1 MKRYSILLLTI
12 FAFAAGYVVAQPP
25 VKARIA
31 GLEDNAEYMSLL
43 ADGVGLQQVEDSVM
57 RVIEQNRKLFVEDPT
72 NREKY
77 GEVILALEEKV
88 FSIRNRKGDIF
99 SRINTI
105 EQDWLIENM
114 NSSSQVAESE
124 VQPTEEAD
132 TTVEQAAIQPA
143 RLIDD
148 IHFVSALDS
157 ADYVALQRAQD
168 DEYKVIEYVN
178 MLSENHA
185 AMESIRVQYEQTQDA
200 AEATRLYSNY
210 KVLNGL
216 CSALNDS
223 ISTRWSSIF
232 DAKSFAYTFMLEK
245 ERRDDLLENSELALS
260 QALQRAAD
268 DRGRFASDAMSSY
281 FNTKKCLI
289 STEIEL
295 ARMYGLGFVQDSLTK
310 ISRHL
315 ESIDYRLPKVEIEER
330 FFLAYE
336 PIGVSSPSR
345 YNSRRPIPECE
356 VYERGTMYR
365 IVLGTFSQQQPISIF
380 KGVYPLYRLKTEEG
394 KHRYFAGGFAT
405 EAEADEAQI
414 KLKNMGFRR
423 PEVVVWRDGVYAN
436 LVEEREAAEDMMQ
449 VFRVEISGV
458 EQMSDNMRSTIDSLA
473 TGKDITRINGRFI
486 VMSFAERNEAE
497 QVADAIAAT
506 TEGATV
512 EVTTIEVEAPEED
525 FCLATDST
533 KAASACN
540 SPSMCKEGSISLA
553 MRVAS

>member
-12 FAFAAGYVVAQPP
+12 FAFAVGYVVAQPP

-114 NSSSQVAESE
+114 NSSSQVVESE

-132 TTVEQAAIQPA
+132 TIVEQAAIQPA

-295 ARMYGLGFVQDSLTK
+295 ARMYGLGFVQDSLSK

-512 EVTTIEVEAPEED
+512 EVTTIEVEAPEE
-525 FCLATDST
+525 
-533 KAASACN
+533 
-540 SPSMCKEGSISLA
+540 EEE
-553 MRVAS
+553 